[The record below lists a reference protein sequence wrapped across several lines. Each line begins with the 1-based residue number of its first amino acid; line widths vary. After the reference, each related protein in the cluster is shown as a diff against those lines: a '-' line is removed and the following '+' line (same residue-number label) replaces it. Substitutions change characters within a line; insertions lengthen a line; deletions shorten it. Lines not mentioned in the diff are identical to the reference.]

1 MTKSHKAN
9 KTRGDMASRVA
20 FYMDFYALLV
30 FFNTACVFGVFE
42 NHAPAFERGFM
53 PIKLRFTGAD
63 TPSD

>member
-1 MTKSHKAN
+1 
-9 KTRGDMASRVA
+9 MASRVA